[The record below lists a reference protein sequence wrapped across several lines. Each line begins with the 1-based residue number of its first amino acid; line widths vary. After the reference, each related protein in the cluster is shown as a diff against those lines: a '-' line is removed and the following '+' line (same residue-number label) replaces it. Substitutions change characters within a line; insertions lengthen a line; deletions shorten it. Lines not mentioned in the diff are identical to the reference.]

1 MKKLLKSDY
10 FLMFMSV
17 LVAIFLWIYVSYN
30 QNPVFETWVRG
41 IPVTYSNETS
51 DLQSGKLVI
60 MGGNIKTADLKL
72 KGTRTALASVKTTNV
87 VCNVNL
93 GDVKSDGNYHI
104 PLSVNVGVDGV
115 EILQKSPFYVDLIVD
130 RVVTEEKSVIANIVG
145 EPRSGFETGEI
156 TLNPEVVKITG
167 PSSVVRAINT
177 VSATVDVTD
186 ASEDVSGLYKIKLY
200 NESGKEIVD
209 ERISKNIEYSDV
221 KCSILYAKSVKVI
234 PVLSMET
241 NSKGEP
247 ITVVGTDPETVTIMG
262 NKGVVDNITELYTT
276 LIDTSDV
283 FKDTVVDAPLDLLAY
298 SENVILKETSVKV
311 SLKPEI
317 NAVEEVTP
325 KTDDKDNET
334 NVEENQ

>member
-1 MKKLLKSDY
+1 MKKFLKSDY

-17 LVAIFLWIYVSYN
+17 VFAIFLWVYVSYN

-51 DLQSGKLVI
+51 ELQSGKLVI

-93 GDVKSDGNYHI
+93 SDVKSDGNYHI

-115 EILQKSPFYVDLIVD
+115 EILQKSPYYIDLIVD
-130 RVVTEEKSVIANIVG
+130 RVVTDEKTVTANLVG
-145 EPRSGFETGEI
+145 EPKSGFEIGEI
-156 TLNPEVVKITG
+156 FLNPEMVKITG
-167 PSSVVRAINT
+167 PGSVVRAIDK

-234 PVLSMET
+234 PVLSLET

-247 ITVVGTDPETVTIMG
+247 ITVINTEPETVVIMG
-262 NKGVVDNITELYTT
+262 NKGVIDNISELYTT
-276 LIDTSDV
+276 PINTSDV
-283 FKDTVVDAPLDLLAY
+283 FEDTSVDATIDLSAY
-298 SENVILKETSVKV
+298 SENVVLKETSVKI

-317 NAVEEVTP
+317 IVSEEPSPKAGNNENA
-325 KTDDKDNET
+325 D
-334 NVEENQ
+334 VEENQ

>member
-17 LVAIFLWIYVSYN
+17 VFAIFLWIYVSYN
-30 QNPVFETWVRG
+30 QNPVFETWIRG

-60 MGGNIKTADLKL
+60 ISGNIKTADLKL
-72 KGTRTALASVKTTNV
+72 KGTRAALASVKTTNV

-115 EILQKSPFYVDLIVD
+115 EILQKSPYYVDLVVD
-130 RVVTEEKSVIANIVG
+130 RVVTDEKTVSVNIVG
-145 EPRSGFETGEI
+145 EPKSGFEIGEI
-156 TLNPEVVKITG
+156 TLNPETVKITG
-167 PSSVVRAINT
+167 PGSVVRAIEV

-200 NESGKEIVD
+200 NDAGKEILD
-209 ERISKNIEYSDV
+209 ERISKNIEYSDI

-234 PVLSMET
+234 PVLSLEA

-247 ITVVGTDPETVTIMG
+247 ITVINTEPETVVIMG
-262 NKGVVDNITELYTT
+262 NKGVVDNISELYTT
-276 LIDTSDV
+276 PINTSDV
-283 FKDTVVDAPLDLLAY
+283 FEDTTVDATIDLSAY

-311 SLKPEI
+311 NLKPEMNS
-317 NAVEEVTP
+317 NAEPSPKADDNNEEVV
-325 KTDDKDNET
+325 
-334 NVEENQ
+334 VEENQ

>member
-17 LVAIFLWIYVSYN
+17 VFAIFLWVYVSYN
-30 QNPVFETWVRG
+30 QNPVFETWIRG
-41 IPVTYSNETS
+41 IPVTYANETS

-60 MGGNIKTADLKL
+60 ISGNIKTADLKL
-72 KGTRTALASVKTTNV
+72 KGTRTALASVKTSNV

-93 GDVKSDGNYHI
+93 GDIKTDGKHHI
-104 PLSVNVGVDGV
+104 PLSVNVGVDGI
-115 EILQKSPFYVDLIVD
+115 EILQKSPYYVDLVVD
-130 RVVTEEKSVIANIVG
+130 RVVTEEKTVTVNVVG
-145 EPRSGFETGEI
+145 ELKSGFEIGEI
-156 TLNPEVVKITG
+156 TLNPETVKITG
-167 PSSVVRAINT
+167 PGSVVRAIET

-200 NESGKEIVD
+200 NAAGKEILD
-209 ERISKNIEYSDV
+209 EGISKNIEYSDV

-234 PVLSMET
+234 PVLSLET

-247 ITVVGTDPETVTIMG
+247 ITVINTEPETVTIMG

-276 LIDTSDV
+276 PINTSDV
-283 FKDTVVDAPLDLLAY
+283 FEDTTIDVPIDLSAY
-298 SENVILKETSVKV
+298 SENVVLKETSVKV

-317 NAVEEVTP
+317 NPDAHVSPRTGDNNEEADVEG
-325 KTDDKDNET
+325 N
-334 NVEENQ
+334 

>member
-298 SENVILKETSVKV
+298 SENIILKETSVKV

>member
-17 LVAIFLWIYVSYN
+17 VFAIFLWIYVSYN

-145 EPRSGFETGEI
+145 EPRSGFEAGEI

-234 PVLSMET
+234 PVLSKET

>member
-17 LVAIFLWIYVSYN
+17 VFAIFLWVYVSYN

-51 DLQSGKLVI
+51 ELQSGKLVI
-60 MGGNIKTADLKL
+60 IGGNIKTADLKL

-115 EILQKSPFYVDLIVD
+115 EILQKSPYYIDLIVD
-130 RVVTEEKSVIANIVG
+130 RVVTEEKTVTANIVG
-145 EPRSGFETGEI
+145 EPKSGFEMGEI
-156 TLNPEVVKITG
+156 FLNPETVKITG
-167 PSSVVRAINT
+167 PGSVVRAIDK

-234 PVLSMET
+234 PVLSLEN

-247 ITVVGTDPETVTIMG
+247 ITVINTEPDTVTIMG
-262 NKGVVDNITELYTT
+262 NKGVIDNISELYTT
-276 LIDTSDV
+276 PINTSDV
-283 FKDTVVDAPLDLLAY
+283 FEDTVLDVSIDLSAY
-298 SENVILKETSVKV
+298 SENVVLKETSVKI

-317 NAVEEVTP
+317 ILSEEASQKAGNNENA
-325 KTDDKDNET
+325 D
-334 NVEENQ
+334 VEENQ